1 MREERRMERIEVGGA
16 SLETFAAGSGRPLLY
31 LHGED
36 YFEQTKPFL
45 AQLARKF
52 RVIAPRHPGFG
63 QSPRGEFR
71 NVDDLAYLYLDLIE
85 KLELKDV
92 VLVGSS
98 FGGWVAL
105 EAAVR
110 SCERLGRLVLIGASG
125 VKFGDREHRD
135 FQDIFGS
142 SDEAIRNWLFADPA
156 RWVPDYSKLPPEAM
170 ESLVRDRQTT
180 AFYCWRPYM
189 HNPTLKRWLH
199 RVRVPSLVLW
209 GEKDGFA
216 SMEHGKRLAAALPDA
231 VLRAIRNAGHY
242 PQIEQLDETV
252 GAVESFIRA

>member
-1 MREERRMERIEVGGA
+1 MERIDVGGA
-16 SLETFAAGSGRPLLY
+16 SLEAFTAGSGRPLLY

-45 AQLARKF
+45 AQLARRF

-63 QSPRGEFR
+63 ESPRGEFR
-71 NVDDLAYLYLDLIE
+71 NVDDLAYLYLDLMDR
-85 KLELKDV
+85 LELKDV

-98 FGGWVAL
+98 LGGWIAL
-105 EAAVR
+105 EAAAR
-110 SCERLGRLVLIGASG
+110 SGERLGRLVLIGASG
-125 VKFGDREHRD
+125 VKFGGREDRD

-142 SDEAIRNWLFADPA
+142 SDEDIRRWMFADPA
-156 RWVPDYSKLPPEAM
+156 RWVPDYGKLPPEAV
-170 ESLVRDRQTT
+170 EAVARDRQ
-180 AFYCWRPYM
+180 AAAIYCWRPYM
-189 HNPTLKRWLH
+189 HNPTLGRWLH
-199 RVRVPSLVLW
+199 RVRTPSLVLW

-216 SMEHGKRLAAALPDA
+216 TTQHGERLAAALPNA
-231 VLRAIRNAGHY
+231 RLQVVRNAGHY